1 MIVTCP
7 GCSSKYRVRDEAV
20 PAGGAEL
27 KCPSCG
33 AVFVAHPPKHSEEE
47 IATALERITKAKEA
61 AEQKLAELES
71 QHAALERRAAEAE
84 ARSQKLDAQVVVLR
98 SELVNAQTEARNLM
112 GPLEAEVARL
122 RDENVRAMARA
133 NAAQDAEMRVLQLT
147 EELARARAAANHAPE
162 VNRLTEELQSA
173 QKTTG
178 RLYTDL
184 DVEKQKVA
192 RLEEEV
198 RTLKSRAGNEG
209 ETTAEIRRLKDEL
222 SRTQQQA
229 QQAQQQAQSAPA
241 NGNVGAL
248 VSAVGPM
255 LWGLEQAIKY
265 LEPYGANEAAL
276 AAHVRQLQL
285 LQVVLQRLQKES
297 S

>member
-20 PAGGAEL
+20 PVGGAEL

-47 IATALERITKAKEA
+47 IATAVERITKAKEA
-61 AEQKLAELES
+61 AEQRLAEIEG
-71 QHAALERRAAEAE
+71 ARAELERRAAEAE
-84 ARSQKLDAQVVVLR
+84 ARAQKLDAQVVVLK
-98 SELVNAQTEARNLM
+98 SELVGLQSEARSLM
-112 GPLEAEVARL
+112 VPLEAEVARL

-162 VNRLTEELQSA
+162 IQRLTEELQSA

-184 DVEKQKVA
+184 DVERQNVA
-192 RLEEEV
+192 RLE
-198 RTLKSRAGNEG
+198 
-209 ETTAEIRRLKDEL
+209 AELQRLKAQPVDGEVTQEVKRLKEEL
-222 SRTQQQA
+222 ARASQ
-229 QQAQQQAQSAPA
+229 QSAS
-241 NGNVGAL
+241 NGSSNASVNAL

-297 S
+297 GAV